1 MTFVDYIK
9 PELLILVPV
18 LYILGAI
25 IKDSKT
31 VQNRYIP
38 AILGG
43 CGIFLA
49 LLYVCGVSGISAT
62 GIFTGI
68 TQGILIAGAAV
79 YTHEFITQLRKDD
92 EEEPPAEEGGEDN
105 VE

>member
-18 LYILGAI
+18 LYILGCI
-25 IKDSKT
+25 IKDSET
-31 VQNRYIP
+31 VSNRFIP
-38 AILGG
+38 AILGAVG
-43 CGIFLA
+43 MFLS
-49 LLYVCGVSGISAT
+49 LLYVAGSTGLSVI

-79 YTHEFITQLRKDD
+79 YTHEFIDQLRKSD
-92 EEEPPAEEGGEDN
+92 EDVKPKEDESGEH
-105 VE
+105 